1 MLGIKLLATVALGF
15 GFLVS
20 GRTIPSSF
28 QHLQER
34 LSALSKTPNI
44 KVMVLSI
51 SRVKMSQMANRST
64 LVNVPA
70 FPVAQNLLNQ
80 TPIKAVSQGND
91 PLHWS
96 TVKKGYAVLN
106 STLGTK
112 GVRDPYI
119 IRSPKNDKFYLI
131 ATDLRFAAVNNWDT
145 ASRTGSR
152 SLAIWESPDLKT
164 WSAQRL
170 VQVSPATAGMTW
182 APEAVYDAAAGHYIV
197 FWASNIFAASD
208 TSHTGASYSRIL
220 YANTTDFK
228 TFTPAQV
235 YIDIGTAV
243 IDTDMIYDAPTKTWH
258 RFSKE
263 NGNIVQEKSSS
274 FFGKWT
280 TVTSGIGNSD
290 IGASEGPT
298 IFLSNRYAGVYHLF
312 VDDLSPRGYV
322 PFETGNITSG
332 VWKKSTNY
340 ALPTNP
346 RHGTVFGITTQEMAN
361 LSSL

>member
-1 MLGIKLLATVALGF
+1 MLGARLLITSLLSLGGLLA
-15 GFLVS
+15 S
-20 GRTIPSSF
+20 GRTIPPEF

-34 LSALSKTPNI
+34 
-44 KVMVLSI
+44 
-51 SRVKMSQMANRST
+51 
-64 LVNVPA
+64 
-70 FPVAQNLLNQ
+70 QNTQYQGYGFVYFTGEDVTNGEQ
-80 TPIKAVSQGND
+80 IYFAVSQGND

-96 TVKKGYAVLN
+96 TVNKGYAVLN

-131 ATDLRFAAVNNWDT
+131 ATDLRFASVNNWDT
-145 ASRTGSR
+145 AGRTGSR

-182 APEAVYDAAAGHYIV
+182 APEAVYDASTGHYIV
-197 FWASNIFAASD
+197 FWASNLYAASD
-208 TSHTGASYSRIL
+208 TNHTGASYSRIM

-243 IDTDMIYDAPTKTWH
+243 IDTDVIYDAPTKTWH

-280 TVTSGIGNSD
+280 IVTSGIGNSD
-290 IGASEGPT
+290 IGSSEGPT
-298 IFLSNRYAGVYHLF
+298 VFLSNRYAGVYHLF

-346 RHGTVFGITTQEMAN
+346 RHGTVFGITTQEMA
-361 LSSL
+361 SLASL

>member
-1 MLGIKLLATVALGF
+1 MLGARFLTTAVLGLGLLASA
-15 GFLVS
+15 
-20 GRTIPSSF
+20 RIIPASF

-34 LSALSKTPNI
+34 QNTQYQGYGF
-44 KVMVLSI
+44 VYFTGEDV
-51 SRVKMSQMANRST
+51 ANGEQIY
-64 LVNVPA
+64 
-70 FPVAQNLLNQ
+70 F
-80 TPIKAVSQGND
+80 AVSQGND

-96 TVKKGYAVLN
+96 TVNDGYAVLN

-112 GVRDPYI
+112 GVRDPFI

-131 ATDLRFAAVNNWDT
+131 ATDLRFAAINNWDT
-145 ASRTGSR
+145 AGRKGSR

-164 WSAQRL
+164 WSTQRL

-182 APEAVYDAAAGHYIV
+182 APEAVYDATAGHYIV
-197 FWASNIFAASD
+197 FWASNLYAASD
-208 TSHTGASYSRIL
+208 TNHTGTSYSRIM

-235 YIDIGTAV
+235 YIDIGSSV
-243 IDTDMIYDAPTKTWH
+243 IDTDMTYDTATKTWH

-298 IFLSNRYAGVYHLF
+298 VFLSNRYAGVYHLF
-312 VDDLSPRGYV
+312 VDDLS
-322 PFETGNITSG
+322 
-332 VWKKSTNY
+332 
-340 ALPTNP
+340 
-346 RHGTVFGITTQEMAN
+346 
-361 LSSL
+361 